1 MACVALLVVDL
12 ELDSLHNRITS
23 AALTVLIAAN
33 TKSPFLAPTTALA
46 VARIAAGLA
55 FLVTATR
62 VFDHLIL
69 RMQLAM
75 LRAETDFVKM
85 AEKVVALAALLET
98 KSTIPMV
105 AAQLPVPRRDA
116 ARWLL
121 AARHP
126 GLAGRHS
133 SALAFFGEAHRTDR
147 STCCGYGLPG

>member
-105 AAQLPVPRRDA
+105 AAQLPFLGEIQHDGY
-116 ARWLL
+116 W
-121 AARHP
+121 RHVTL
-126 GLAGRHS
+126 G
-133 SALAFFGEAHRTDR
+133 
-147 STCCGYGLPG
+147 